1 MSKHHDYDIRLAA
14 LHAAIEHN
22 HDTGADA
29 YEVAYDAEVF
39 SAFLHDEIVYEDLY
53 EDEDE

>member
-14 LHAAIEHN
+14 LHAAVELN

-39 SAFLHDEIVYEDLY
+39 AAFLHDEIVYEEYD
-53 EDEDE
+53 DEE